1 MEKFFEELDALYQAG
16 NVDRTEQFLKRY
28 LEHCPR
34 EERITVLNEL
44 AGFYRGI
51 SRYEESEAASKE
63 ALQLLEENGMENSAQ
78 YATAMMNLAGTYRL
92 SGRLDEAE
100 GMMRQAAEMLDEEDY
115 AYASTLNNL
124 SLIYHKKGDIAKAEE
139 LAGAALTWMR
149 SHGSPEHEVAT
160 SLNNLAA
167 MKMSRGDWAG
177 AAELLEEALTFY
189 KAMPEPNIHYAA
201 ALSAKGVLC
210 FRQGDLEGAEKA
222 FERALLLT
230 EHFFGHNAEYQST
243 LENLKKVREAREKRI

>member
-1 MEKFFEELDALYQAG
+1 
-16 NVDRTEQFLKRY
+16 
-28 LEHCPR
+28 
-34 EERITVLNEL
+34 
-44 AGFYRGI
+44 
-51 SRYEESEAASKE
+51 
-63 ALQLLEENGMENSAQ
+63 
-78 YATAMMNLAGTYRL
+78 
-92 SGRLDEAE
+92 
-100 GMMRQAAEMLDEEDY
+100 
-115 AYASTLNNL
+115 
-124 SLIYHKKGDIAKAEE
+124 
-139 LAGAALTWMR
+139 
-149 SHGSPEHEVAT
+149 
-160 SLNNLAA
+160 

-243 LENLKKVREAREKRI
+243 LENLKKVRETREKRI